1 MLQSHISK
9 LHLDVTPVS
18 SSSPSAPSWG
28 KHKVWKSWWRDC
40 FSAKALRQVESRRGG
55 EMAGKSTPDECLKG
69 NWGMEIYADSGLKS
83 LRKKHHREYN
93 PLPPTLSIVSG
104 YQKLQP
110 STFNRHIPSW
120 KRLYFCFNFIQL
132 HQVLFQLQRSLYTSD
147 KNLCVAKVLYKALPL
162 PTSHSCFPFLF
173 FFLFFPLHSPS
184 HYSS

>member
-18 SSSPSAPSWG
+18 SSSPSASSWG

-40 FSAKALRQVESRRGG
+40 FSAKALRQVESRRGR
-55 EMAGKSTPDECLKG
+55 EMAAKSTPDECLKG
-69 NWGMEIYADSGLKS
+69 NWGMEIYAGTGLKS
-83 LRKKHHREYN
+83 LRNKKHHQEYN

-110 STFNRHIPSW
+110 SIKTHPFL
-120 KRLYFCFNFIQL
+120 KATLFLFIQL
-132 HQVLFQLQRSLYTSD
+132 HRVLFQLQRSLCTSD
-147 KNLCVAKVLYKALPL
+147 KNLCIAKVLDKALPL

-173 FFLFFPLHSPS
+173 FFLFFLLHSPS